1 MAKPGHLHLTFPDI
15 RGQCQVH
22 EPVGDTGWPEGNRAK
37 EPRKVKR
44 ENALGK
50 SVKGS

>member
-15 RGQCQVH
+15 PGQCQVH
-22 EPVGDTGWPEGNRAK
+22 EPIGDTGWPEGNRAK